1 MFKVLIADDEE
12 FILERVKN
20 NMPWKEMD
28 FEVIE
33 CVSNGEAALDRIR
46 ACSPDVVLT
55 DILMPNM
62 TGLELAQ
69 RLRSE
74 FPEVKV
80 ALMSAYDDF
89 HYAKEAIRFGVK
101 GYLLKPIIRDEFL
114 ELFQS
119 IAKDIQ
125 KEEGQIPPPFFHHEM
140 SGSDNRNVYVARA
153 KQYIADHYF
162 EQIRLKDV
170 SERLYVNANY
180 FSSVFKR
187 ETGKNFIDYLNEVRI
202 NESKKLLL
210 HTDHKVFEISL
221 LVGFG
226 NFSYYNKMF
235 KRLCGVTPQT
245 YREAGGLVYTCREGR
260 E

>member
-12 FILERVKN
+12 FIRERVRN
-20 NMPWKEMD
+20 NMPWQEIG
-28 FEVIE
+28 FEVVD
-33 CVSNGEAALDRIR
+33 CVSNGEAALDKVR
-46 ACSPDVVLT
+46 ACPPDVILT

-69 RLRSE
+69 RLKGE
-74 FPEVKV
+74 FPRIKV
-80 ALMSAYDDF
+80 TLMSAYDDF
-89 HYAKEAIRFGVK
+89 NYAKEAIRFGVK

-114 ELFQS
+114 ELFQG
-119 IAKDIQ
+119 IAKDI
-125 KEEGQIPPPFFHHEM
+125 KEEEGQASPLFFHSESSV
-140 SGSDNRNVYVARA
+140 SGDRNAYVTNA
-153 KQYIADHYF
+153 KQYIADNYS

-170 SERLYVNANY
+170 SDRLYVNPNY

-210 HTDHKVFEISL
+210 LTDHKVFEISL
-221 LVGFG
+221 FVGFG

-245 YREAGGLVYTCREGR
+245 YRESGGLVYSYREGL

>member
-12 FILERVKN
+12 FIRERIKN
-20 NMPWKEMD
+20 NMPWQEIG

-33 CVSNGEAALDRIR
+33 CASNGEAALEKVR
-46 ACSPDVVLT
+46 ACPPDVILT

-69 RLRSE
+69 RLKGE
-74 FPEVKV
+74 FPKIKV

-89 HYAKEAIRFGVK
+89 NYAKEAIRFGVK
-101 GYLLKPIIRDEFL
+101 GYLLKPVIRDEFL
-114 ELFQS
+114 ELFQG
-119 IAKDIQ
+119 IAKDI
-125 KEEGQIPPPFFHHEM
+125 KEEGGQTPPLCYQSEIDD
-140 SGSDNRNVYVARA
+140 SGDRNAYVTHA
-153 KQYIADHYF
+153 KKYIADHYS
-162 EQIRLKDV
+162 EQIRLRDV

-210 HTDHKVFEISL
+210 YTEHRVFEISL

-245 YREAGGLVYTCREGR
+245 YRESGGLVYSCREG
-260 E
+260 

>member
-1 MFKVLIADDEE
+1 MYKVLIADDEE
-12 FILERVKN
+12 FIRERVKN
-20 NMPWKEMD
+20 NMPWQEIG
-28 FEVIE
+28 FEVSG
-33 CVSNGEAALDRIR
+33 CVSDGEAALNKVRD
-46 ACSPDVVLT
+46 CPPDVILT

-69 RLRSE
+69 RVKSE
-74 FPEVKV
+74 FPQIKV

-101 GYLLKPIIRDEFL
+101 GYLLKPIIRDEFI

-119 IAKDIQ
+119 VFRDI
-125 KEEGQIPPPFFHHEM
+125 KEEAMQLISPVYHNGANV
-140 SGSDNRNVYVARA
+140 SGDRNPYITSA
-153 KQYIADHYF
+153 KQYIAANYS
-162 EQIRLKDV
+162 ERIRLEDV
-170 SERLYVNANY
+170 SDRLHVNANY
-180 FSSVFKR
+180 FSSMFKR

-221 LVGFG
+221 LVGYG

-235 KRLCGVTPQT
+235 KRLSGVTPQT
-245 YREAGGLVYTCREGR
+245 YRESGGLDK
-260 E
+260 

>member
-12 FILERVKN
+12 FVRERIKN
-20 NMPWKEMD
+20 NMPWQEIG
-28 FEVIE
+28 FEVME
-33 CVSNGEAALDRIR
+33 CVSDGREALDKVR
-46 ACSPDVVLT
+46 ACPPDVILT

-62 TGLELAQ
+62 TGLELAHK
-69 RLRSE
+69 LKGE
-74 FPEVKV
+74 FPEIRV

-89 HYAKEAIRFGVK
+89 NYAKEAIRYGVK
-101 GYLLKPIIRDEFL
+101 GYLLKPVIRDEFM
-114 ELFQS
+114 ELFQGF
-119 IAKDIQ
+119 AKDIR
-125 KEEGQIPPPFFHHEM
+125 KEEGQAPRLFFHNEI
-140 SGSDNRNVYVARA
+140 STFGEGNTYVTRA
-153 KQYIADHYF
+153 KQYIANNYSK
-162 EQIRLKDV
+162 QIKLKDI

-221 LVGFG
+221 FVGFG

-235 KRLCGVTPQT
+235 KRMCGVTPQT
-245 YREAGGLVYTCREGR
+245 YRESGGLVYSCKEGS